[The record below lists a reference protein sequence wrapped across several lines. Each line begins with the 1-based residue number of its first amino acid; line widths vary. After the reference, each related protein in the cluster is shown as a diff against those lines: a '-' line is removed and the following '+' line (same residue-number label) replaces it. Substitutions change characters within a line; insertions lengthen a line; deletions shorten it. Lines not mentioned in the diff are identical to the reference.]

1 MTLILRD
8 TKGSRLRGVAFETVV
23 IKDPVAISILMK
35 YKAAG
40 RVRLFNGTSADFS
53 ALYKSA
59 VAFFR
64 LSHPKPTPHG
74 IRRGGLLG
82 IFRSMAHTTEPSSTV
97 GGRRC
102 EVLGYIYIYI
112 Y

>member
-40 RVRLFNGTSADFS
+40 RVHLFNGTSADFPHFIR
-53 ALYKSA
+53 A
-59 VAFFR
+59 R
-64 LSHPKPTPHG
+64 L
-74 IRRGGLLG
+74 
-82 IFRSMAHTTEPSSTV
+82 RSFV
-97 GGRRC
+97 
-102 EVLGYIYIYI
+102 
-112 Y
+112 

>member
-8 TKGSRLRGVAFETVV
+8 TKGSRLRGVVVKTVV

-40 RVRLFNGTSADFS
+40 RVHLFNGTSADFS

-74 IRRGGLLG
+74 IRRGGPLG
-82 IFRSMAHTTEPSSTV
+82 ISAYTGSMTERWGAVYSRRSFYP
-97 GGRRC
+97 
-102 EVLGYIYIYI
+102 
-112 Y
+112 

>member
-35 YKAAG
+35 YKADG
-40 RVRLFNGTSADFS
+40 RVHLFNGTSADFS

-59 VAFFR
+59 VAIFSF
-64 LSHPKPTPHG
+64 KPPQADSSWNSA
-74 IRRGGLLG
+74 RRGFLASSGPWL
-82 IFRSMAHTTEPSSTV
+82 IRPNRRTRSV
-97 GGRRC
+97 GDGAKC
-102 EVLGYIYIYI
+102 
-112 Y
+112 